1 MPAQDEPFGR
11 EGGLGHVCLARCPQE
26 KQQPMELCQKWPAE
40 NRSVPKL
47 KKKFLIGYAVAAVIA
62 LLAFEYAFWS
72 NGFTYLEK
80 QSEAGY
86 LTQAELLRDIL
97 LEEDVRGVFPVNEE
111 LKAFA
116 EHYGEKY
123 NIRITIIDE
132 NGKVMGDSKGAGQ
145 VMSNHLD
152 REEVQ
157 KALSGE
163 SNSVIRRSS
172 TFGMDYCY
180 CAVPLRTDGFQGVIR
195 TAIPMEELKNMDDE
209 FFRSTVLAM
218 VILLLLA
225 LSLTMYF
232 RKYVSAMRAVEKQ
245 RREFVSNVT
254 HELKTPL
261 TSIRGFVETLK
272 NGAMEEPDCAERF
285 LDIIDIETERLGNL
299 IDDTL
304 LLSEIESKRDV
315 RQEPCDVN
323 EVIREV
329 LDLLAPKVKPH
340 VRLIFTPDPGVRPFT
355 CNRDR
360 IKQLLINLVDNGL
373 KATEFGAVTIVCQ
386 STPKDLVL
394 EVADTG
400 IGMEAEQTE
409 RIFERFYRVDK
420 GRSREQGGTGL
431 GLSIV
436 KHIVELYKGTIQ
448 VKSRPGEGTEFRV
461 ELPYYS

>member
-1 MPAQDEPFGR
+1 M
-11 EGGLGHVCLARCPQE
+11 
-26 KQQPMELCQKWPAE
+26 
-40 NRSVPKL
+40 
-47 KKKFLIGYAVAAVIA
+47 KKRFLIGYAVAAVIA

-97 LEEDVRGVFPVNEE
+97 LEEGAKGEFPTNEE
-111 LKAFA
+111 LKSFA

-132 NGKVMGDSKGAGQ
+132 KGQVLGDSKGAEQ

-157 KALSGE
+157 KALAGE
-163 SNSVIRRSS
+163 SNSIIRRSA

-180 CAVPLRTDGFQGVIR
+180 CAVPLRGSGFQGVIR
-195 TAIPMEELKNMDDE
+195 TAIPMEELKDMDDE
-209 FFRSTVLAM
+209 FLRSTALAM
-218 VILLLLA
+218 VILLLLV

-232 RKYVSAMRAVEKQ
+232 RKYVSAMKAVEKQ
-245 RREFVSNVT
+245 RQEFVSNVT

-272 NGAMEEPDCAERF
+272 NGAVEDPDCAGRF

-299 IDDTL
+299 IDDIL
-304 LLSEIESKRDV
+304 LLSEIESKKDV

-323 EVIREV
+323 KVIQEVVE
-329 LDLLAPKVKPH
+329 LLEPKVKPH
-340 VRLIFTPDPGVRPFT
+340 VRLIFTPDSSVRPYT

-360 IKQLLINLVDNGL
+360 MKQLLINLVDNGL
-373 KATEFGAVTIVCQ
+373 KATEFGAVTISCI
-386 STPKDLVL
+386 STPKSLVL
-394 EVADTG
+394 EITDTG

-436 KHIVELYKGTIQ
+436 KHIVELYNGTIQ
-448 VKSRPGEGTEFRV
+448 VNSHPGEGTEFRV
-461 ELPYYS
+461 ELPYYP